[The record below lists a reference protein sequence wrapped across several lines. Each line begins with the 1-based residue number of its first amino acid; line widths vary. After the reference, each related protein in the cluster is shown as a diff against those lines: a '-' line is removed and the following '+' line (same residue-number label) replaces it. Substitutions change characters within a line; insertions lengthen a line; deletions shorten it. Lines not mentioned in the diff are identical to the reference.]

1 MHEHSYIFLMIDPRK
16 YLMTCNNWV
25 WIVIH
30 FMNVT
35 NRTQKQQMNL
45 PGRGDHLDI
54 TSIIWLSIRSDKNAN
69 GISHV
74 ASNDFLSAE

>member
-1 MHEHSYIFLMIDPRK
+1 
-16 YLMTCNNWV
+16 
-25 WIVIH
+25 
-30 FMNVT
+30 MNVT

-54 TSIIWLSIRSDKNAN
+54 TSIIWLSTKSDKNAN